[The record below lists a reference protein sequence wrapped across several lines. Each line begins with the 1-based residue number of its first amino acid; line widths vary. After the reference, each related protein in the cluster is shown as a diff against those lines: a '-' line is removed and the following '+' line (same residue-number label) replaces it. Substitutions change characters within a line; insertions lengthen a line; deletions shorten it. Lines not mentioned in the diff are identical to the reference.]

1 MDLMSV
7 LIVELLFF
15 LKKKE
20 LEKCHV
26 YGGKGDNQYI
36 WKEWQKRPAC
46 KHDGT
51 EQFKGEFLMDD
62 KQFRSKIA

>member
-1 MDLMSV
+1 MKKWIIILDKKMDLTSV

-15 LKKKE
+15 FFRKKKKE

-36 WKEWQKRPAC
+36 
-46 KHDGT
+46 
-51 EQFKGEFLMDD
+51 
-62 KQFRSKIA
+62 